1 MTVMRLLRSLMG
13 AIANR
18 LPDPDHP
25 DGGRIPVDPRID
37 PDTLERFGRDE
48 LADFGM
54 ARSRVGGVGQ
64 VTGGGAG
71 KSTDALTRAIR
82 AREERRKQRP

>member
-54 ARSRVGGVGQ
+54 ARSRVGLGQ
-64 VTGGGAG
+64 VTGGGG
-71 KSTDALTRAIR
+71 PKSTEALTRAIR
-82 AREERRKQRP
+82 AREERRKQEP